1 MFSIARLPFCGVRNA
16 SRIMSPQTQPKIVS
30 QSGVEPLRICF
41 ALQNVDIEEFG
52 HTGLPS
58 RSSREKGSK
67 SKKMSAFAKA
77 TARQSSLFSA
87 TRAKTGGKGIRT
99 PDFQLAKLAL
109 YQLSY
114 APRGSFEFRL
124 PIFDCKEENKSPDVD
139 VIYRA
144 SGIFVMAKLRWCASK
159 ANRFCSFIVPRE
171 VPPNTPLRRR

>member
-1 MFSIARLPFCGVRNA
+1 MHDLKRISDITRAEPPGSDREVQRMFSIARLPFCGVRNA

-114 APRGSFEFRL
+114 APIVR
-124 PIFDCKEENKSPDVD
+124 CKS
-139 VIYRA
+139 
-144 SGIFVMAKLRWCASK
+144 L
-159 ANRFCSFIVPRE
+159 FCR
-171 VPPNTPLRRR
+171 